1 MTGSASYV
9 WMMLPGSGIDRHG
22 LNVCLYGRGLDVW
35 VMFGE
40 PRYGIT
46 LGEDLA
52 GRKVLFGKVP
62 HQGLGRLIVDWHG
75 SGDARLAKNDSDFL
89 AQILP

>member
-1 MTGSASYV
+1 
-9 WMMLPGSGIDRHG
+9 MMLPGPGIDRHG

-40 PRYGIT
+40 PRYDIT
-46 LGEDLA
+46 FSKDLA
-52 GRKVLFGKVP
+52 GSKVLLGKIP
-62 HQGLGRLIVDWHG
+62 HQGFGRLIVYGHG

-89 AQILP
+89 PQILP